1 MRESSI
7 GKSPEGRCHCPACP
21 NFGLDL
27 EDCACEEAS
36 YNREICCFCEDF
48 FRSGPRG
55 AAELAQAVLH
65 SGCDLS
71 ERERSILEARTND
84 EWDLRDV
91 ALDLGMTWKQALE
104 IEEPLLA
111 KVEAPSG
118 GLSERARQILE
129 QRAWRQAA
137 ETGKGSIKV
146 HLQVEG
152 NVIRVERVVGAKAA

>member
-1 MRESSI
+1 MT
-7 GKSPEGRCHCPACP
+7 
-21 NFGLDL
+21 FG
-27 EDCACEEAS
+27 
-36 YNREICCFCEDF
+36 
-48 FRSGPRG
+48 
-55 AAELAQAVLH
+55 AQ
-65 SGCDLS
+65 
-71 ERERSILEARTND
+71 RSILEARTND

-152 NVIRVERVVGAKAA
+152 NVIRVDGWWVRRRLELTAAENAAWLLQGEAQIRVVEEGGTEEWV